1 MKHNVGF
8 CTQRSLNTRQMRK
21 NTSAAKDREHAGLAL
36 PKRWYTW
43 AALAVTTWLASCVSP
58 PAPSTAPTAPTSA
71 APGVSMASSAREYR
85 RDAARHLY
93 QLNPQRIYKGMMP
106 PLLQAVAVMQV
117 ELDGNGNVRKFE
129 WMRAPRHVP
138 AVMAEIER
146 MVRNAA
152 PYPAPRRLG
161 KVVYTDTWLWDKS
174 GLFQLDTLTEG
185 QLSQ

>member
-1 MKHNVGF
+1 
-8 CTQRSLNTRQMRK
+8 
-21 NTSAAKDREHAGLAL
+21 
-36 PKRWYTW
+36 
-43 AALAVTTWLASCVSP
+43 
-58 PAPSTAPTAPTSA
+58 
-71 APGVSMASSAREYR
+71 MASSAREYR

-146 MVRNAA
+146 IVRSAA